1 MSDTYQS
8 KYTGAEID
16 ERLEWAEEISPHIA
30 KQLNT
35 ETGIHG
41 IRYWQ
46 DKLEYNDGESWV
58 EIETGSGSVTTKTET
73 QWATENPILE
83 EVEQLK
89 QVVAD
94 LTELVLFGGVE

>member
-8 KYTGAEID
+8 KYTGVEID
-16 ERLEWAEEISPHIA
+16 KRLEWSEEISPHIA

-58 EIETGSGSVTTKTET
+58 EIETGSGSV
-73 QWATENPILE
+73 
-83 EVEQLK
+83 
-89 QVVAD
+89 AD
-94 LTELVLFGGVE
+94 GASEKAKKELFDNLRLRADIDYISIMTGVEI